1 MGIFRTPKYKPDPE
15 LEKKLKEE
23 REEAERQKEELE
35 AKDKKFKE
43 RFAKGIIG
51 QRSLFSRASG
61 QGFYTDG
68 EQT

>member
-15 LEKKLKEE
+15 LEKRLKKE

-35 AKDKKFKE
+35 AKDKRFKE